1 MAVRTPLILYWSQM
15 ASTRVPRHFFTQS
28 AVLAWREGR
37 ILLVST
43 ANGNW
48 TIPKGVVEQHLTPA
62 QSAAQEAYE
71 EGGIRGAV
79 REPSIGWFE
88 YEKWGGLCRVEVFE
102 MDVKEVLDQWPE
114 NNVRERQWTTLEEA
128 ASRVHSKPLAEL
140 LKARL
145 KS

>member
-1 MAVRTPLILYWSQM
+1 MN
-15 ASTRVPRHFFTQS
+15 VPPHFFRQS

-48 TIPKGVVEQHLTPA
+48 TIPKGVVERHLTPA
-62 QSAAQEAYE
+62 QSAAQEAFE

-79 REPSIGWFE
+79 REPSIGSFE
-88 YEKWGGLCRVEVFE
+88 YEKWGGVCRVEVFE

-114 NNVRERQWTTLEEA
+114 NTVRERQWATLEEGA
-128 ASRVHSKPLAEL
+128 AKVHSKPLAEFL
-140 LKARL
+140 ASRL
-145 KS
+145 KR